1 MTSGRGPVQTG
12 FFFLSGHRCWKNQ
25 ERRRREEEKKGWGE
39 TVPESKLA
47 KDSLEPVCGLARG
60 RDSIFGSCCFN

>member
-1 MTSGRGPVQTG
+1 MLEKSG
-12 FFFLSGHRCWKNQ
+12 
-25 ERRRREEEKKGWGE
+25 EEEEGGREKRKGE

-47 KDSLEPVCGLARG
+47 KDSLDPLCGLARG